1 MHVSPHTGTHPA
13 RTACFLPFLMT
24 TQAERALRQYTR
36 RVSLKGGMP
45 SHGGSGSG
53 PPLRQSGCFLP
64 LQAAQLWTA
73 LCWVCTRGC
82 VHIGTNHQADLWH
95 RRYIHLNFCS
105 ILWNCPPKG
114 VPIYILTFWFPT
126 YRRCIINFWL
136 FAKLIR
142 ANYIAILTLMSTS
155 HIDDVDHHCI
165 LLFESPFLLTVNYLL
180 ASITWAGKKIT
191 YVHEGFFLLFCR
203 CSTYFK
209 KISLFVTNNTNI
221 F

>member
-1 MHVSPHTGTHPA
+1 MHFSPRTGTHPA

-53 PPLRQSGCFLP
+53 PPLWQSGHFPP
-64 LQAAQLWTA
+64 LQTAPLWTA

-180 ASITWAGKKIT
+180 ASITWAGKKLHMFMK
-191 YVHEGFFLLFCR
+191 VFSC
-203 CSTYFK
+203 YFVGVRHILRK
-209 KISLFVTNNTNI
+209 LVCL
-221 F
+221 

>member
-1 MHVSPHTGTHPA
+1 MHVSPRTGTHPA

-53 PPLRQSGCFLP
+53 PPLWQSGHFPP
-64 LQAAQLWTA
+64 LQTAPLWTA

-105 ILWNCPPKG
+105 ILWNCPPEG
-114 VPIYILTFWFPT
+114 VPIYILTFWFRT
-126 YRRCIINFWL
+126 YRWCIINLWL

-180 ASITWAGKKIT
+180 ASITWAGKKLHMFMK
-191 YVHEGFFLLFCR
+191 VFSC
-203 CSTYFK
+203 YFVGVRHILRK
-209 KISLFVTNNTNI
+209 LVCL
-221 F
+221 